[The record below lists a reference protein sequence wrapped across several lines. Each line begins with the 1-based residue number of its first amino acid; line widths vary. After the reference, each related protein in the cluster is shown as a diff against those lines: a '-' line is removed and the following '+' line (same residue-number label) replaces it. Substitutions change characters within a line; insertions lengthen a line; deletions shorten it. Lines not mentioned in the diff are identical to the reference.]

1 MSDKPATRTRP
12 TSRTTRP
19 RAAAK
24 PKPVEETVAPPL
36 VFESASDDKEE
47 ERVPLFSIDGYVCTV
62 PAEPSPAIGIRFLA
76 ASRNGS
82 PFAAGFQLIE
92 DMIGADA
99 YQRFLNWKGLSDDV
113 VSQVIEECTAR
124 ALGGPERAAKN

>member
-1 MSDKPATRTRP
+1 MADKPATRTRS

-24 PKPVEETVAPPL
+24 PKEETVAPPPL
-36 VFESASDDKEE
+36 VFESTSDDKEE

-99 YQRFLNWKGLSDDV
+99 YQRFLDWKGLDDDV